1 MKTKIFVVSIIIA
14 LIVAFLPAASVLAA
28 PVYDGTPVAPLDDK
42 GLESEWKLKMHTL
55 HYENLFFSR
64 VRVMPADFKDKD
76 DLARAYELLN
86 KYEAA
91 LKQANAISLKHT
103 GFDTKGRVLDVED
116 ADKSVKDLAVY
127 LHIMR
132 AVRGM
137 IEEEGLKIRL
147 VK

>member
-1 MKTKIFVVSIIIA
+1 MKTKIFVISIIIA
-14 LIVAFLPAASVLAA
+14 LIVTVLPAASVFAA

>member
-14 LIVAFLPAASVLAA
+14 LIVVFLPAASVFAA
-28 PVYDGTPVAPLDDK
+28 PVRDGTPVAPMDDK
-42 GLESEWKLKMHTL
+42 GLESEWSLKNRTL
-55 HYENLFFSR
+55 KYENLFFSR
-64 VRVMPADFKDKD
+64 VRVVPSDFADKD
-76 DLARAYELLN
+76 DLARANELLH
-86 KYEAA
+86 KYAAA
-91 LKQANAISLKHT
+91 LKQANEISLKHT

-116 ADKSVKDLAVY
+116 ADKSIKDVAVY

-132 AVRGM
+132 ALRGT